1 MLYSIAQELE
11 AALKA
16 QGVPFSVIFGPE
28 PTESVGTRNRIVFEH
43 VLDEKRDS
51 VTAPKSTHVNPPVPL
66 NRLQAARIRI
76 FARSAKP
83 GARWCEHA
91 ELVEHVLDHVQAEL
105 DHLVRA
111 RKNSLTFGAGGFV
124 TPLDEK
130 GAKVLSGAA
139 YELDVTIDRAVFRRN
154 WAGEAAD
161 EVTIGKEVS
170 ISNRGNVSL
179 NGQAAE
185 AVGG

>member
-1 MLYSIAQELE
+1 MLYSISQEVS

-16 QGVPFSVIFGPE
+16 KGIPFPVVFGPE
-28 PTESVGTRNRIVFEH
+28 PTESVGTRNRIVFEYII
-43 VLDEKRDS
+43 DEKRDS
-51 VTAPKSTHVNPPVPL
+51 ITAPKSTHVNPPVPL
-66 NRLQAARIRI
+66 NRLQTARIRI
-76 FARSAKP
+76 FARSGQS
-83 GARWCEHA
+83 GARWHEHA
-91 ELVEHVLDHVQAEL
+91 DLAERVLDHVVAEL
-105 DHLVRA
+105 DQVVRG
-111 RKNSLTFGAGGFV
+111 RKNSLSYGAAGFV
-124 TPLDEK
+124 SLLDEK